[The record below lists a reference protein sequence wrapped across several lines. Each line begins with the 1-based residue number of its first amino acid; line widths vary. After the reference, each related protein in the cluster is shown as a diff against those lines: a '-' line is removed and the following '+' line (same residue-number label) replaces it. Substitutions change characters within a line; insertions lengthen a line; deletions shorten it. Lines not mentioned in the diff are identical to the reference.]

1 MYSRQDSRY
10 QSLLSSPEQ
19 AVNHIKNGE
28 TIVYGMSICQPPA
41 LLKAIADHIR
51 QYNLNNINIYT
62 FLPREHT
69 RDTVLSLELCDQ
81 ITHHSW
87 FTGVADRVLTRYG
100 LSYYVPSYLHQIPR
114 LCRDFMEIDT
124 VVTTVSPM
132 DKAGFFSF
140 GTGNDYIS
148 TAARYAK
155 KVLVEV
161 NHNMPRVFGDSQIHI
176 SDIDGIVE
184 YDTPLLEIAPP
195 VEKPEDNLIGSMIAE
210 MIPDGAT
217 IQLGIGGLPNAV
229 TSCLT
234 DHADLGVHTELFT
247 EGMVDLI
254 EAGVI
259 TGKKKNL
266 HPQKHVFTT
275 AAGTR
280 RMYEFMDDNPSMESY
295 PASYVCSPEIIARND
310 SMISINSVLEVD
322 LLGQA
327 NAEYLSGSLFSGTG
341 GQLDFVRGAFDSK
354 GGKSILAFYSTAKKG
369 TISKIVPRLKEGAAI
384 TTPRPDVH
392 YLVTEYGTANLKGKD
407 TRQRARAIID
417 LAHPSFR
424 DELLWEADTM
434 GII

>member
-1 MYSRQDSRY
+1 
-10 QSLLSSPEQ
+10 
-19 AVNHIKNGE
+19 
-28 TIVYGMSICQPPA
+28 MSICQPPA
-41 LLKAIADHIR
+41 LLKAIADHILEH
-51 QYNLNNINIYT
+51 NLKDINIYT
-62 FLPREHT
+62 FLPREHSQN
-69 RDTVLSLELCDQ
+69 TVLSPELCDQ

-87 FTGVADRVLTRYG
+87 FTSAADRALTKYG

-148 TAARYAK
+148 TAARYGK
-155 KVLVEV
+155 KVVVEV
-161 NHNMPRVFGDSQIHI
+161 NRNMPRVFGDSQIHI

-195 VEKPEDNLIGSMIAE
+195 SEKPEDSLIGSIIAE
-210 MIPDGAT
+210 MIPDGAN

-229 TSCLT
+229 TRCLT
-234 DHADLGVHTELFT
+234 NHTDLGVHTELFT

-275 AAGTR
+275 AAGTS

-295 PASYVCSPEIIARND
+295 PASYVCSPEIIAKND
-310 SMISINSVLEVD
+310 CMFSVNSVLEVD

-354 GGKSILAFYSTAKKG
+354 GGKSILAFYSTAKG
-369 TISKIVPRLKEGAAI
+369 GAISKIVPRLKEGAAI

-392 YLVTEYGTANLKGKD
+392 YLVTEYGAVNLKGKD
-407 TRQRARAIID
+407 TRQRALAIID

-424 DELLWEADTM
+424 DELIREADLM